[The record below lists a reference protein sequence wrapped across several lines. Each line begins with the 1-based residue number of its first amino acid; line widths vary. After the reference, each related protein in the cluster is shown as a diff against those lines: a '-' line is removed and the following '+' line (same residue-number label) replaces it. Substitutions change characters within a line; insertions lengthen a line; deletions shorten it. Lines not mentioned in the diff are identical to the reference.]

1 MELNWQNAG
10 GKLPE
15 GWTVAPLRDFLVNEK
30 SVSVGVM
37 YPGKHDENGV
47 PLIKVGD
54 VKNGKV
60 EGTPESRISLEVDE
74 EYKRTRLSG
83 DELLITLVG
92 NPGECVIVQPHMK
105 GWNAARALAVLRL
118 KDPDTRQWLNM
129 VLQSRP
135 LKHIIDSRLNTTVQK
150 TLNLKDVKELPIP
163 TPNIGIHT
171 LCRYYY
177 DLDQK
182 ITLNRQIN
190 QTLEQMAQTL
200 FKSWFVDFDPV
211 IDNALDAG
219 NPIPDEL
226 QHRAE
231 ARKAVRESE
240 GFKPLPDDV
249 RQLFPD
255 AFEESELG
263 WVPKGWVMKAVS
275 DALTINPKVQLSKGQ
290 NAHFVDM
297 KALPTS
303 GYSIEEVIHK
313 AFSGGA
319 KFEQNDVLLAR
330 ITPCLQNGKT
340 GFVDFLGEGEVG
352 FGSTEFIV
360 LRGDKDVHHTYI
372 ACLAR
377 HEKFRQ
383 HAMQS
388 MVGSSGRQR
397 VQNSCFDDYFIAV
410 PTDDVMKK
418 FAQMTKPSFDK
429 FKANTAESIAL
440 AELRDTLL
448 PKLISGELR
457 LDDVELAV
465 EQEAVSAEQQN
476 GR

>member
-15 GWTVAPLRDFLVNEK
+15 GWTVVPLRDFLVNEK

-54 VKNGKV
+54 VKNGKI
-60 EGTPESRISLEVDE
+60 EGTPESRISSEVDE

-118 KDPDTRQWLNM
+118 KNPDTRQWLNM

-163 TPNIGIHT
+163 IPDIGT
-171 LCRYYY
+171 DTFCRHYY
-177 DLDQK
+177 DLERK

-226 QHRAE
+226 QQHAD

-240 GFKPLPDDV
+240 GFKPLPNDV

-263 WVPKGWVMKAVS
+263 WVPKGWVVSTVS
-275 DALTINPKVQLSKGQ
+275 DIAHINSKSWSKKSAPEAVEYVDLSNAKNGVILDTDIYLFEEAPSRARRILNKKDTIFGLVRPANRSF
-290 NAHFVDM
+290 AFVDRDG
-297 KALPTS
+297 LTGS
-303 GYSIEEVIHK
+303 
-313 AFSGGA
+313 
-319 KFEQNDVLLAR
+319 
-330 ITPCLQNGKT
+330 T
-340 GFVDFLGEGEVG
+340 GFAVVKAKKSNCPSFIYQLLTSDNIVELFIRIADGAAYPAIKPDDIADVQFAMPNSEVLSHYEVVTNSYRERTGLGL
-352 FGSTEFIV
+352 TNNI
-360 LRGDKDVHHTYI
+360 
-372 ACLAR
+372 CLA
-377 HEKFRQ
+377 K
-383 HAMQS
+383 
-388 MVGSSGRQR
+388 
-397 VQNSCFDDYFIAV
+397 
-410 PTDDVMKK
+410 
-418 FAQMTKPSFDK
+418 
-429 FKANTAESIAL
+429 
-440 AELRDTLL
+440 LRDTLL

-457 LDDVELAV
+457 LDDVEAAV
-465 EQEAVSAEQQN
+465 EQETVSA
-476 GR
+476 

>member
-1 MELNWQNAG
+1 MASNWPRVRVSDVCELIVDCVN
-10 GKLPE
+10 K
-15 GWTVAPLRDFLVNEK
+15 TAP
-30 SVSVGVM
+30 VS
-37 YPGKHDENGV
+37 PV
-47 PLIKVGD
+47 P
-54 VKNGKV
+54 
-60 EGTPESRISLEVDE
+60 TP
-74 EYKRTRLSG
+74 YKMIR
-83 DELLITLVG
+83 
-92 NPGECVIVQPHMK
+92 
-105 GWNAARALAVLRL
+105 
-118 KDPDTRQWLNM
+118 
-129 VLQSRP
+129 
-135 LKHIIDSRLNTTVQK
+135 
-150 TLNLKDVKELPIP
+150 
-163 TPNIGIHT
+163 TPNIKNGRVSTDDCRCVDADTFAKWTRRATVERNDVLLTREAPLGEVGIVNSSEQLFLGQRIMQYRADQSKLEPHFLLYSFLT
-171 LCRYYY
+171 P
-177 DLDQK
+177 DLQHQFSMHEGSGSVVSHIRVGDCSKFELNLPPLAMQKRISEILRNLDNK
-182 ITLNRQIN
+182 ITLNHQIN

-231 ARKAVRESE
+231 ARKVVRESE
-240 GFKPLPDDV
+240 GFKPLPEDV

-263 WVPKGWVMKAVS
+263 WVPKGWEQKSVS
-275 DALTINPKVQLSKGQ
+275 DALTVNPKVKLSKGQ
-290 NAHFVDM
+290 SAHFVDM

-303 GYSIEEVIHK
+303 GYSIEEVTQK

-457 LDDVELAV
+457 LDEIEAAV
-465 EQEAVSAEQQN
+465 E
-476 GR
+476 

>member
-231 ARKAVRESE
+231 ARKVVRESE
-240 GFKPLPDDV
+240 GFKPLPDEV
-249 RQLFPD
+249 RQQFPD

-263 WVPKGWVMKAVS
+263 WVPKGWG
-275 DALTINPKVQLSKGQ
+275 VQRLDVTLDLAYG
-290 NAHFVDM
+290 
-297 KALPTS
+297 KALKKTDRIDGDVPVYGSGGVNGTHNVSIVDGPGIIVGRKGTVGSLYWEPNNFYPIDTVFYVKPKS
-303 GYSIEEVIHK
+303 GYSMEYCYE
-313 AFSGGA
+313 
-319 KFEQNDVLLAR
+319 LL
-330 ITPCLQNGKT
+330 KT
-340 GFVDFLGEGEVG
+340 LGLEHMN
-352 FGSTEFIV
+352 T
-360 LRGDKDVHHTYI
+360 D
-372 ACLAR
+372 A
-377 HEKFRQ
+377 
-383 HAMQS
+383 
-388 MVGSSGRQR
+388 
-397 VQNSCFDDYFIAV
+397 AV
-410 PTDDVMKK
+410 PGLNRNNAYRLVSAKPTPELIELFTQNASVYRSRISHCCSESNTL
-418 FAQMTKPSFDK
+418 TK
-429 FKANTAESIAL
+429 
-440 AELRDTLL
+440 LRDTLL

-457 LDDVELAV
+457 LDEVELAV
-465 EQEAVSAEQQN
+465 EQETVSAEQQN
-476 GR
+476 ER

>member
-231 ARKAVRESE
+231 ARKVVRESE
-240 GFKPLPDDV
+240 GFKPLPDEV
-249 RQLFPD
+249 RQQFPD

-263 WVPKGWVMKAVS
+263 WVPKGWG
-275 DALTINPKVQLSKGQ
+275 VQRLDVTLDLAYG
-290 NAHFVDM
+290 
-297 KALPTS
+297 KALKKTDRIDGDVPVYGSGGVNGTHNVSIVDGPGIIVGRKGTVGSLYWEPNNFYPIDTVFYVKPKS
-303 GYSIEEVIHK
+303 GYSMEYCYE
-313 AFSGGA
+313 
-319 KFEQNDVLLAR
+319 LL
-330 ITPCLQNGKT
+330 KT
-340 GFVDFLGEGEVG
+340 LGLEHMN
-352 FGSTEFIV
+352 T
-360 LRGDKDVHHTYI
+360 D
-372 ACLAR
+372 A
-377 HEKFRQ
+377 
-383 HAMQS
+383 
-388 MVGSSGRQR
+388 
-397 VQNSCFDDYFIAV
+397 AV
-410 PTDDVMKK
+410 PGLNRNNAYRLVSAKPTPELIELFTQNASVYRSRISHCCSESNTL
-418 FAQMTKPSFDK
+418 TK
-429 FKANTAESIAL
+429 
-440 AELRDTLL
+440 LRDTLL

-457 LDDVELAV
+457 LDDVEAAV
-465 EQEAVSAEQQN
+465 EQETVSAEQQN
-476 GR
+476 ER

>member
-1 MELNWQNAG
+1 MASNWPRVRVSDVCELIVDCVN
-10 GKLPE
+10 K
-15 GWTVAPLRDFLVNEK
+15 TAP
-30 SVSVGVM
+30 VS
-37 YPGKHDENGV
+37 PV
-47 PLIKVGD
+47 P
-54 VKNGKV
+54 
-60 EGTPESRISLEVDE
+60 TP
-74 EYKRTRLSG
+74 YKMIR
-83 DELLITLVG
+83 
-92 NPGECVIVQPHMK
+92 
-105 GWNAARALAVLRL
+105 
-118 KDPDTRQWLNM
+118 
-129 VLQSRP
+129 
-135 LKHIIDSRLNTTVQK
+135 
-150 TLNLKDVKELPIP
+150 
-163 TPNIGIHT
+163 TPNIKNGRVSTDDCRCVDADTFAKWTRRATVERNDVLLTREAPLGEVGIVNSSEQLFLGQRIMQYRADESRLDPHF
-171 LCRYYY
+171 LLYSFLSP
-177 DLDQK
+177 DLQHQFSMHEGSGSVVSHIRVGDCSKFELNLPPLAMQKRISGILRNLDNK

-190 QTLEQMAQTL
+190 QTLEQLAQAL

-211 IDNALDAG
+211 MDNALDAG

-263 WVPKGWVMKAVS
+263 WVPKGWVMKSVS
-275 DALTINPKVQLSKGQ
+275 DALTVNPKVKLSKGQ
-290 NAHFVDM
+290 SAHFVDM

-303 GYSIEEVIHK
+303 GYSIEEVTHK

-360 LRGDKDVHHTYI
+360 LRGGKDVHHTYI

-410 PTDDVMKK
+410 PTGAVMNK
-418 FAQMTKPSFDK
+418 FAQITQPSFDK
-429 FKANTAESIAL
+429 FKANTDESIAL
-440 AELRDTLL
+440 VELRDTLL

-457 LDDVELAV
+457 LDDVEAAV
-465 EQEAVSAEQQN
+465 EQETVSA
-476 GR
+476 

>member
-1 MELNWQNAG
+1 MGSNPVVTTKLSDLCELIVDCPHSTPKWTDSGFVVLRNQNIRNGALDLTSPSYTDEAG
-10 GKLPE
+10 YNSRIKRAVPQAGDIVITREAPMGEVCIIPE
-15 GWTVAPLRDFLVNEK
+15 GLQCCLGQRQVLLRPKKGISNEYLFWALQ
-30 SVSVGVM
+30 SPFV
-37 YPGKHDENGV
+37 KHQISWN
-47 PLIKVGD
+47 
-54 VKNGKV
+54 
-60 EGTPESRISLEVDE
+60 EGT
-74 EYKRTRLSG
+74 G
-83 DELLITLVG
+83 
-92 NPGECVIVQPHMK
+92 
-105 GWNAARALAVLRL
+105 
-118 KDPDTRQWLNM
+118 
-129 VLQSRP
+129 
-135 LKHIIDSRLNTTVQK
+135 TTVS
-150 TLNLKDVKELPIP
+150 NIRIPVLKAFEIP
-163 TPNIGIHT
+163 RWFEQEPQIAAQLSAI
-171 LCRYYY
+171 
-177 DLDQK
+177 DKK

-211 IDNALDAG
+211 MDNALDAG

-255 AFEESELG
+255 SFEESELG
-263 WVPKGWVMKAVS
+263 WVPKGWEMKSVS
-275 DALTINPKVQLSKGQ
+275 GALTVNPKVKLSKGQ
-290 NAHFVDM
+290 SAHFVDM

-303 GYSIEEVIHK
+303 GYSIEEVTHK

-340 GFVDFLGEGEVG
+340 GFVDFLGADEVG

-410 PTDDVMKK
+410 PTDDVMKR
-418 FAQMTKPSFDK
+418 FAQMTQPSFDK

-457 LDDVELAV
+457 LDDVEAFV
-465 EQEAVSAEQQN
+465 EQEAVSA
-476 GR
+476 